1 MASSQGMM
9 LLNENTG
16 NSFASWFSLKYLEW
30 AGYLHFRSSIHS
42 TQLTPLTV
50 QLLDR
55 LTFSNGE
62 SWARARGHRL
72 TLPGP
77 K

>member
-1 MASSQGMM
+1 MASSQGMA
-9 LLNENTG
+9 LPNENMG
-16 NSFASWFSLKYLEW
+16 NSFAGWFSLTDLEW

-50 QLLDR
+50 QFPDS

-62 SWARARGHRL
+62 SWARVRGHRL